1 MTSLLHTHPFCRFC
15 AHVKEQSNEALRTL
29 CHRHDLNAEVLLFC
43 YWFAENNQ
51 GLLSKSQVKL
61 LLAAIYAWHQKI
73 VSPLDRLCKQL
84 TESIA
89 YDVWTLEDS
98 PYPAAEETLLA
109 AAQIEQMLLADIL
122 PKKTRRNR
130 PSFTQITTHACL
142 NVSTY
147 CRTVYVSLDE
157 PDYTSLAAIAT
168 AVFPE
173 TDTDKARSFIRNTL
187 HARQNTTPVQK
198 KLPLFSSEYTART

>member
-1 MTSLLHTHPFCRFC
+1 MTSLSHTHPFCRFC
-15 AHVKEQSNEALRTL
+15 THIKEQSHEALRTL
-29 CHRHDLNAEVLLFC
+29 SHRHDLHADVLLFC
-43 YWFAENNQ
+43 YWFAANNQ

-61 LLAAIYAWHQKI
+61 LLAATYAWHQKI
-73 VSPLDRLCKQL
+73 VSPLDRLCNQL

-89 YDVWTLEDS
+89 CDIWTLEDS
-98 PYPAAEETLLA
+98 PSPAAEETLLA

-147 CRTVYVSLDE
+147 CQTVYVSLDE
-157 PDYTSLAAIAT
+157 SDYAALAQIAN

-173 TDTDKARSFIRNTL
+173 IDIDKTRSFIRNTL

-198 KLPLFSSEYTART
+198 KLPLFSSE

>member
-15 AHVKEQSNEALRTL
+15 AHIKEQSREALHTL
-29 CHRHDLNAEVLLFC
+29 SDRHDLNAEVLLFC
-43 YWFAENNQ
+43 YWFAANNQ
-51 GLLSKSQVKL
+51 GLLSKSQIKL

-73 VSPLDRLCKQL
+73 VSPLHSLCNQL

-89 YDVWTLEDS
+89 CDIWTLEDS
-98 PYPAAEETLLA
+98 PYAAAEDALSA
-109 AAQIEQMLLADIL
+109 AAHIEQMLLTEVL

-130 PSFTQITTHACL
+130 LSFTQITTHACL

-147 CRTVYVSLDE
+147 CQTVYASLDE
-157 PDYTSLAAIAT
+157 SDYAPLAVIAN

-173 TDTDKARSFIRNTL
+173 TDIDKTRSFIRNTL
-187 HARQNTTPVQK
+187 QARQNTIPVQK
-198 KLPLFSSEYTART
+198 KLALFSSE